1 VARASGRA
9 GFEGATVSRS
19 RLRPL
24 ALAIACALAAGSAAA
39 PLGEGDALEPFSLE
53 DQHGVVRP
61 VGADVRLVLISRDM
75 GGGALLKEAL
85 EDAGADEAWLADR
98 KAVYVADISRMPG
111 LIARLFAIPRLRG
124 RGYPVLL
131 DREGTVTARLPTAD
145 ERASVIR
152 LDALRIASV
161 VHAESAD
168 AVRAAI
174 DAAAAPDM

>member
-1 VARASGRA
+1 
-9 GFEGATVSRS
+9 VSRS

-24 ALAIACALAAGSAAA
+24 VLAIACALAAAASAE
-39 PLGEGDALEPFSLE
+39 PLGEGDVVDPFSLE
-53 DQHGVVRP
+53 DQRGVVHP
-61 VGADVRLVLISRDM
+61 VGADVRLILISRDM
-75 GGGALLKEAL
+75 DGGALLKEAL
-85 EDAGADEAWLADR
+85 EDAGADEAWLAER

-111 LIARLFAIPRLRG
+111 LVARLFAIPRLRG

-131 DREGTVTARLPTAD
+131 DRDGAVTARLPTAD
-145 ERASVIR
+145 QRASVIR

-174 DAAAAPDM
+174 EAAAAPDM